1 MKYANRMYN
10 VKKSYIREILKVT
23 EKPEVISFAGGLPN
37 PATFPVDGIKN
48 ATIKVME
55 KFGKEA
61 LQYSTTEGYQ
71 PLRKY
76 IAERYYKRFG
86 LKVSEDEI
94 LITTGSQQGLDLIG
108 KIFIDPNDEVIVEKP
123 GYLGAIQAL
132 SVFEPTYLS
141 VSLENDGINLLELE
155 KVLDK
160 HSPKLFYAVPNF
172 QNPTGLTY
180 TEDNL
185 IKVSDMMKSNGN
197 TILIAD
203 DPYGEL
209 RFCGKDNN
217 SVKSFLGEQSILLG
231 SFSKIVSPGMRIG
244 WICASPEII
253 DRLVTVKQAAD
264 LHTNYFTQRVLYQY
278 LVDNDLDEHIK
289 SIKNLYGQQKQI
301 MEDAIKEYFP
311 KNVDVTK
318 PEGGMFLWVTLPQG
332 ISALSLLEKAAEKN
346 VAFVPG
352 DPFYVDQENVN
363 SLRLNYTNSTQD
375 EINEGIRNLGD
386 VLKAII

>member
-37 PATFPVDGIKN
+37 PATFPVDEIKN

-55 KFGKEA
+55 KCGSEA

-76 IAERYYKRFG
+76 IADRYYKRFG

-108 KIFIDPNDEVIVEKP
+108 KILINPNDEIIVEKP

-132 SVFEPTYLS
+132 SVFEPTFLP

-155 KVLDK
+155 NVLDK
-160 HSPKLFYAVPNF
+160 HTPKLFYAVPNF

-185 IKVSDMMKSNGN
+185 IKISTMLKNTGN
-197 TILIAD
+197 TFLIAD

-209 RFCGKDNN
+209 RFCGKDNS
-217 SVKSFLGEQSILLG
+217 SVKSFLGEWSILLG

-253 DRLVTVKQAAD
+253 EKLVTVKQAAD
-264 LHTNYFTQRVLYQY
+264 LHTSYFTQRVLYQY
-278 LVDNDLDEHIK
+278 LADNDLDEHIK

-301 MEDAIKEYFP
+301 MENAIKEYFP
-311 KNVDVTK
+311 ESINVTK
-318 PEGGMFLWVTLPQG
+318 PEGGMFLWVTLPRG
-332 ISALSLLEKAAEKN
+332 ISAVSLLEKVTEKN

-352 DPFYVDQENVN
+352 DPFYIDQENVK
-363 SLRLNYTNSTQD
+363 SFRLNYTNSTKD
-375 EINEGIRNLGD
+375 EIVEGIRNLGN
-386 VLKAII
+386 VLRTVI